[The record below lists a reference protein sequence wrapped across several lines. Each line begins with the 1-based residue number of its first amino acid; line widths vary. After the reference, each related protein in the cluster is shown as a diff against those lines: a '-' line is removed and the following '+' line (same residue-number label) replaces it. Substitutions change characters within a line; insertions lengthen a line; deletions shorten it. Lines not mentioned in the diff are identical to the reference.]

1 MRTHFAHSKIS
12 VLKFSFI
19 LISIISIGYIAE
31 SRDTAAAKAVQS
43 ISAAAYKPV
52 KSPAPLKNP
61 FLACR
66 SGQKNSPA
74 DTVNAYSSVP
84 ALRGIITHNNR
95 NIGIFEYAG
104 QSTYHTAGELLGPY
118 TITSLTEHTAV
129 LSNSKQQITLQLER

>member
-1 MRTHFAHSKIS
+1 MKTYFAHTKTS

-19 LISIISIGYIAE
+19 LITVISIGYIAD
-31 SRDTAAAKAVQS
+31 SQDTAAAKPAHS

-52 KSPAPLKNP
+52 KPPAPLKNP

-66 SGQKNSPA
+66 SNKQNTPPDAANEYPSAP
-74 DTVNAYSSVP
+74 V
-84 ALRGIITHNNR
+84 LRGIITHNNR
-95 NIGIFEYAG
+95 RIGIFEYAG

-118 TITSLTEHTAV
+118 TITSLTEHAAV